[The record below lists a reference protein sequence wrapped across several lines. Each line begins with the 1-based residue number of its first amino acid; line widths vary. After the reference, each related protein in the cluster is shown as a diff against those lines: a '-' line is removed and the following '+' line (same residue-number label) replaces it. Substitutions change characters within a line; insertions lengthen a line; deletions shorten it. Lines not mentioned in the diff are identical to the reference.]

1 MHYPTVNQK
10 MNLTDKILMVR
21 PNTFRSNEQTII
33 NNYFQKANLKIDNKD
48 VLNKALKEFDAL
60 TSVISKNNIEIT
72 VVEGSKLHDNPDE
85 IFPNN
90 WIVFDNNKIGVFPM
104 NALNRRTEINY
115 DLINKITKKNNYKIF
130 DYSNNVEKNIFLEG
144 TGSIVL
150 DRANK
155 KAYCGLSDRSS
166 KNLFLK
172 FCIDFDYKPIMF
184 HAYHSVNK
192 KRKLIYHTN
201 VMMSIGAN
209 NCFICLDS
217 IDDVKERKN
226 VKANIENDNNLI
238 ELSES
243 QINKFAGNVIFLK
256 SFEGNIQIVMSKSA
270 HDSFNKSQISEIKK
284 IGNIICSPIP
294 TIEKHSGGSVRCM
307 IAEIF

>member
-1 MHYPTVNQK
+1 

-21 PNTFRSNEQTII
+21 PNTFRSNEQTMI
-33 NNYFQKANLKIDNKD
+33 NNYFQKGNSKNNDKD
-48 VLNKALKEFDAL
+48 VLTKALREFDDL
-60 TSVISKNNIEIT
+60 TSVIYKNNIEIT
-72 VVEGSKLHDNPDE
+72 VVKGSKIYDNPDE

-90 WIVFDNNKIGVFPM
+90 WLVFDNNKIGIFPM

-115 DLINKITKKNNYKIF
+115 DLINSINKKNNYKIF
-130 DYSNNVEKNIFLEG
+130 DYSNYAEKNIFLEG
-144 TGSIVL
+144 TGSVVL
-150 DRANK
+150 DRCNK
-155 KAYCGLSDRSS
+155 KAYCVISERSS

-172 FCIDFDYKPIMF
+172 FCMDFDYKPIMF
-184 HAYHSVNK
+184 HAYHSFNK
-192 KRKLIYHTN
+192 KRELIYHTN

-256 SFEGNIQIVMSKSA
+256 STEGIPQIVMSKRAYS
-270 HDSFNKSQISEIKK
+270 SLSKSQIREIEKV
-284 IGNIICSPIP
+284 GNIIYSPIP
-294 TIEKHSGGSVRCM
+294 TIEKHSDISK
-307 IAEIF
+307 

>member
-1 MHYPTVNQK
+1 

-21 PNTFRSNEQTII
+21 PNTFRSNEQTMI
-33 NNYFQKANLKIDNKD
+33 NNYFQKGNSKNDDKD
-48 VLNKALKEFDAL
+48 ILTKALKEFDDL

-72 VVEGSKLHDNPDE
+72 IVEGSKLFDNPDE

-90 WIVFDNNKIGVFPM
+90 WIVFDDSKIGIFPM

-115 DLINKITKKNNYKIF
+115 DLINKINKKNKYKII
-130 DYSNNVEKNIFLEG
+130 DYSNYVEKNIFLEG
-144 TGSIVL
+144 TGSVVL

-172 FCIDFDYKPIMF
+172 FCMDFDYKPIMF
-184 HAYHSVNK
+184 HAYHNINK
-192 KRKLIYHTN
+192 KRELIYHTN

-217 IDDVKERKN
+217 IDDVKEREN
-226 VKANIENDNNLI
+226 VKTNIENDNNLI
-238 ELSES
+238 ELSEF
-243 QINKFAGNVIFLK
+243 QINRFAGNVIFLK
-256 SFEGNIQIVMSKSA
+256 STEGNTQIVMSKSA
-270 HDSFNKSQISEIKK
+270 YNSFSKSQISEIEKV
-284 IGNIICSPIP
+284 GNIIYSPIP

>member
-1 MHYPTVNQK
+1 

-33 NNYFQKANLKIDNKD
+33 NNYFQKADSKIDDKD
-48 VLNKALKEFDAL
+48 VFTKALKEFDDL
-60 TSVISKNNIEIT
+60 TSIILKNNIEIT
-72 VVEGSKLHDNPDE
+72 VVDGSKLYDNPDE

-90 WIVFDNNKIGVFPM
+90 WIVFDNNKIGIFPM

-115 DLINKITKKNNYKIF
+115 DLINKINKKNKYKII
-130 DYSNNVEKNIFLEG
+130 DYSNYVEKNIFLEG
-144 TGSIVL
+144 TGSVVL
-150 DRANK
+150 DRASK
-155 KAYCGLSDRSS
+155 KAYCALSERSS

-172 FCIDFDYKPIMF
+172 FCTDFYYEPIMF
-184 HAYHSVNK
+184 HAHHSFNK
-192 KRKLIYHTN
+192 KRELIYHTN

-217 IDDVKERKN
+217 IDDAKERKN

-256 SFEGNIQIVMSKSA
+256 STEGNTQIVMSKSA
-270 HDSFNKSQISEIKK
+270 HNSLSKSQISEIEKV
-284 IGNIICSPIP
+284 GNIIYSPIP

>member
-1 MHYPTVNQK
+1 

-33 NNYFQKANLKIDNKD
+33 NNYFQKNNSKIDNKD
-48 VLNKALKEFDAL
+48 VLSKALKEFDDL
-60 TSVISKNNIEIT
+60 INIISKNKIEIT
-72 VVEGSKLHDNPDE
+72 VVEGNKLNDNPDE

-90 WIVFDNNKIGVFPM
+90 WIVFENNKIGIFSM

-115 DLINKITKKNNYKIF
+115 DLIKKINKKNNYKIF
-130 DYSNNVEKNIFLEG
+130 DYSNHAKKNIFLEG
-144 TGSIVL
+144 TGSVVL
-150 DRANK
+150 DRTNK
-155 KAYCGLSDRSS
+155 KAYCGLSERSS

-184 HAYHSVNK
+184 HAYHNVNE

-217 IDDVKERKN
+217 IDDVRERKN

-238 ELSES
+238 ELSEL
-243 QINKFAGNVIFLK
+243 QINEFAGNVIFLK
-256 SFEGNIQIVMSKSA
+256 STAGDTQIVMSKSA
-270 HDSFNKSQISEIKK
+270 YNSFNKSQISEIEK
-284 IGNIICSPIP
+284 IGNIIYSPIP

>member
-1 MHYPTVNQK
+1 

-33 NNYFQKANLKIDNKD
+33 NNYFQKNNSKIDNKD
-48 VLNKALKEFDAL
+48 VLSKALKEFDDL
-60 TSVISKNNIEIT
+60 INIISKNKIEIT
-72 VVEGSKLHDNPDE
+72 VVEGNKLNDNPDE

-90 WIVFDNNKIGVFPM
+90 WIVFENNKIGIFPM

-115 DLINKITKKNNYKIF
+115 DLIKKINKKNNYKIF
-130 DYSNNVEKNIFLEG
+130 DYSNNAKKNIFLEG
-144 TGSIVL
+144 TGSVVL
-150 DRANK
+150 DRNNK
-155 KAYCGLSDRSS
+155 KAYCGLSERSS

-184 HAYHSVNK
+184 HAYHNVNE

-217 IDDVKERKN
+217 IDDVRERKN

-238 ELSES
+238 ELSEL
-243 QINKFAGNVIFLK
+243 QINEFAGNVIFLK
-256 SFEGNIQIVMSKSA
+256 STAGDTQIVMSKSA
-270 HDSFNKSQISEIKK
+270 YNSFNKSQISEIEK
-284 IGNIICSPIP
+284 IGNIIYSPIP